1 MNTVSNT
8 VEASRSS
15 AQGTALRVDA
25 QKKRVA
31 AMRSSD
37 PDLKY
42 ARALL
47 RQMQQNVAIEQMN
60 ITFSNYQA
68 GVI

>member
-8 VEASRSS
+8 IVATRSS
-15 AQGTALRVDA
+15 VQGTVLRVDA
-25 QKKRVA
+25 QTKRVA

-37 PDLKY
+37 PDLRS